1 VKNGDVP
8 ASAPAAVRWAAAWL
22 RGLVESPEVDA
33 ELLLR
38 HVTKMTR
45 AQIYSQARDLT
56 PAESE
61 ALDAAV
67 WRRAGGEPLQ
77 YITGTQTFRGIELAV
92 GPGVFIPRPETELV
106 CERALELIER
116 IENPRVADI
125 GTGSGAIALALATER
140 PDAKVWATDISPEAL
155 TWARRNLERTGA
167 GNVTLLEGDLL
178 NPLSGAGSFDLIV
191 SNPPY
196 LTDEMVEAAA
206 PDVRDHE
213 PRTALVSTLA
223 GLGMSGRIIP
233 RAGLWLRP
241 RGWLILETWPGLAED
256 LKQFFEAGPYLEVA
270 LRRDLAGSVRMVEG
284 RRMEYEELQQAL
296 EAARL
301 DSQP

>member
-1 VKNGDVP
+1 MP
-8 ASAPAAVRWAAAWL
+8 APAPAAVQWAAAWL

-38 HVTKMTR
+38 HITHMSR

-56 PAESE
+56 QAEAE

-77 YITGTQTFRGIELAV
+77 YITGTQMFRGIELEV

-106 CERALELIER
+106 CERALELIEG
-116 IENPRVADI
+116 IAGPKVADI
-125 GTGSGAIALALATER
+125 GTGSGAIALAIAAER
-140 PDAKVWATDISPEAL
+140 PDSRVWATDISSEAL
-155 TWARRNLERTGA
+155 TWARRNLQRTGA
-167 GNVTLLEGDLL
+167 GNVTLLEGDLFE
-178 NPLSGAGSFDLIV
+178 PLLGVRDFDLIV

-196 LTDEMVEAAA
+196 LSDEMVEAAA
-206 PDVRDHE
+206 TDVRDHE
-213 PRTALVSTLA
+213 PRTALVSTFA
-223 GLGMSGRIIP
+223 GLGVSGRIIFH
-233 RAGLWLRP
+233 AGLRLRP

-256 LKQFFEAGPYLEVA
+256 LKQFFEGGPYLEVA

-284 RRMEYEELQQAL
+284 RRMEDEELKQAI
-296 EAARL
+296 EASRL